1 MAVSLVPE
9 AYTKWASCVCMTFFG
24 LKMLKEGFGMPVDN
38 KEEHESI
45 KVLDQKISEEVF
57 DNQNYILQYNEISSN
72 HGEKYS
78 NSKVAWKKV
87 KNYSYI
93 YFEYC

>member
-9 AYTKWASCVCMTFFG
+9 AYTKWVSCVCMTFFG
-24 LKMLKEGFGMPVDN
+24 FKMLKEGFGMPVDS
-38 KEEHESI
+38 KEEHQSI
-45 KVLDQKISEEVF
+45 KVLDEKISEEVF
-57 DNQNYILQYNEISSN
+57 YNQNYILQYNEISSN

-78 NSKVAWKKV
+78 NSKVACKKV
-87 KNYSYI
+87 KNYFYI